1 MHRLTDFKNFAGA
14 ELDLFEPLTILLG
27 RNGSG
32 KTNLIEAIELFAVL
46 ARGAPLNEVTDLG
59 RGGVFEV
66 RGGLRACVRFGAETL
81 RLRFNDAIIEVNGQK
96 KPVDYFIEL
105 AAHGRHGVRLSAE
118 KLRIGNRTF
127 FAAGSHGGELL
138 DVTYANFSR
147 GANPSRLL
155 SPTHSVLSRYEEIIR
170 ESPVDGAKLRA
181 AEGAVGGLRT
191 YLRRSYIFDPQPKS
205 MREYA
210 RTVSSLQLWRGGGNL
225 SAVLFALK
233 NGDAES
239 QATLKR
245 ITETVRQ
252 VPEEPFLGIDFA
264 ETSLGDVMMGF
275 LIGDAE
281 DAGGGRLMDARLLS
295 DGTLR
300 MLAVVTA
307 LETVPVRSRIVI
319 EEFDSG
325 VHPSRARLLVRTF
338 AEAAERRRLNVLL
351 TTHNPAFMDALDD
364 AQMKNVLLCHHDESR
379 GASCVTRLRDLET
392 AGAPGLHGGLGDFVS
407 SGAIDRYL
415 APDFAEKRAEAVR
428 EWLKS
433 LP

>member
-1 MHRLTDFKNFAGA
+1 MHRLTDFKNFAAA
-14 ELDLFEPLTILLG
+14 ELNLFEPLTILLG

-46 ARGAPLNEVTDLG
+46 ARGAPLNEVTDVG

-81 RLRFNDAIIEVNGQK
+81 RLRFNDAAIKVKGKEQ
-96 KPVDYFIEL
+96 PVDYFIEL
-105 AAHGRHGVRLSAE
+105 AAHGKHGVRLSAE
-118 KLRIGNRTF
+118 KLRIGTRTF
-127 FAAGSHGGELL
+127 FAAGSHGRDLL
-138 DVTYANFSR
+138 AVTYANFSR

-155 SPTHSVLSRYEEIIR
+155 WPTHSVLSRYEEIIR
-170 ESPVDGAKLRA
+170 DGQMDGARLRA
-181 AEGAVGGLRT
+181 AEGAVGVLRT
-191 YLRRSYIFDPQPKS
+191 CLRRSYIFDPQPKS

-210 RTVSSLQLWRGGGNL
+210 RTVSSPQLLRGGGNL

-239 QATLKR
+239 QETLKR

-252 VPEEPFLGIDFA
+252 VPEEPFFGIGFA

-275 LIGDAE
+275 LMGGAE
-281 DAGGGRLMDARLLS
+281 DAGGRLMDARLLS

-319 EEFDSG
+319 EEFDGG

-364 AQMKNVLLCHHDESR
+364 AQMKNVLLCHRDESR

-392 AGAPGLHGGLGDFVS
+392 AGAPGLRGGLGDFVS

-415 APDFAEKRAEAVR
+415 APDFAEKRTEAIR

>member
-14 ELDLFEPLTILLG
+14 ELNLFEPLTILLG

-46 ARGAPLNEVTDLG
+46 ARGAPLNEVTDVG

-81 RLRFNDAIIEVNGQK
+81 RLRFNDATIEVNGKAQS
-96 KPVDYFIEL
+96 VDYFIEL
-105 AAHGRHGVRLSAE
+105 AASGKHGVRLSAE
-118 KLRIGNRTF
+118 NLRIGTRNF
-127 FAAGSHGGELL
+127 FAAENGGELL

-181 AEGAVGGLRT
+181 AEEAVGVLRT

-210 RTVSSLQLWRGGGNL
+210 RTASSSQLLRGGGNL

-275 LIGDAE
+275 LIGDV
-281 DAGGGRLMDARLLS
+281 GGRLMDARLLS

-307 LETVPVRSRIVI
+307 LETVPVQSRIVI

-351 TTHNPAFMDALDD
+351 TTHNPAFMDALGD

-392 AGAPGLHGGLGDFVS
+392 AGAPGVHGGLGDFVS

-415 APDFAEKRAEAVR
+415 APDFAEKRADAVR